1 MAGSTKPTSVG
12 APKKLMERI
21 ANALV
26 GVVSHVPSSQE
37 TATSTPRDHARAL
50 ALRASSHAAMVS
62 GTLALPPGPLG
73 IITILPDLQTIWK
86 IQRQLVS
93 DIAAAYGKTA
103 QLGPAQMIYCLFK
116 HAASQAVKD
125 LVVRVGERLLVRDAT
140 LGVLRRV
147 LRRVGVVVT
156 QRGAGRAVSRWLPLV
171 GAVGIGAYAFYDTAH
186 VGKTA
191 MAFFEKEIVFEGDV
205 SRYRARASRA

>member
-1 MAGSTKPTSVG
+1 
-12 APKKLMERI
+12 MERI

-26 GVVSHVPSSQE
+26 GVVSLVPSSQE

-50 ALRASSHAAMVS
+50 ALRASSHAATVS

-73 IITILPDLQTIWK
+73 IITILPDSRTIWK

-103 QLGPAQMIYCLFK
+103 QLGRAQMIYCLFK

-140 LGVLRRV
+140 LRVIRRV

-171 GAVGIGAYAFYDTAH
+171 GAVGIGAYAFYDTAQ

-191 MAFFEKEIVFEGDV
+191 MAFFEKEIVSVDEL
-205 SRYRARASRA
+205 